1 MTSAKSLTLSA
12 RNYPL
17 VPPNLLSM
25 PQGYWDPIV
34 YVDFHGTL
42 VDWLTPFC
50 QFVQTV
56 LNRPVSANQSDIYF
70 LGHSATFGI
79 SPSEFNQL
87 FYQFVKR
94 APGGYGDLEPYPGVI
109 ESLLALRDAGLNIR
123 IATWTPGPFE
133 LSPAN
138 QTVYG
143 SGVAQSETIALIRR
157 LGLPVEDDDIVFVSG
172 RDKPTEMTC
181 KLVRSP
187 LLVEDSPSTAVSAAR
202 DYGLCS
208 FLIEQ
213 PYNKGVYCPGITS
226 FKSFAEAAPSI
237 LVLFETLND
246 AGVLR

>member
-1 MTSAKSLTLSA
+1 
-12 RNYPL
+12 
-17 VPPNLLSM
+17 M
-25 PQGYWDPIV
+25 PKGYWDPIV

-56 LNRPVSANQSDIYF
+56 LDRPVDANHSDIYF
-70 LGHSATFGI
+70 LGHGATSGI
-79 SPSEFNQL
+79 SNAEFNQL

-94 APGGYGDLEPYPGVI
+94 APGGYGDLKPYPGVI
-109 ESLLALRDAGLNIR
+109 ESLQSLREAGLNVR

-143 SGVAQSETIALIRR
+143 TGIAQAETIALIQR

-172 RDKPTEMTC
+172 REKPMEMTC

-187 LLVEDSPSTAVSAAR
+187 LLIEDSPSTAVSAAR

-213 PYNKGVYCPGITS
+213 PYNKGVYCPGVTS
-226 FKSFAEAAPSI
+226 FKSFAEATPYI
-237 LVLFETLND
+237 LQLFESLSL